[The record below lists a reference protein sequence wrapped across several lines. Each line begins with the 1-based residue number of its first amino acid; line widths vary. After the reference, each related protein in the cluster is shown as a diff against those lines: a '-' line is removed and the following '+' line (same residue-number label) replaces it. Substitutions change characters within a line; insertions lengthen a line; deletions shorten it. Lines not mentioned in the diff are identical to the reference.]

1 MKMMRT
7 LLQRIAT
14 VFGNPFRMVEI
25 KSEREIEALRRSAD
39 LVSRALAEVGRHV
52 RAGVT
57 PIELDAIAE
66 AFIRTH
72 DAVPAFKGKRNG
84 QHVFPA
90 TLCTSV
96 NDAVVHGIPN
106 DEVLREGD
114 LLSIDCGV
122 ILDGY
127 VGDSAYTFSVGE
139 ISAEKAHLCR
149 VTYEA
154 LHHGIEQAVAGRRIG
169 DIGHA
174 VESRCRG
181 YGVVR
186 DLCGH
191 GVGRKVWED
200 PQVPNY
206 GTPGRGRKLRSGLTI
221 CIEPM
226 VNLGTAEVTTDADGW
241 TVRTA
246 DGQPS
251 AHYEHM
257 VAVRE
262 GRAEV
267 LSTFDY
273 IEDEIDAPYKEKE
286 DATHG

>member
-1 MKMMRT
+1 MRT
-7 LLQRIAT
+7 LLQRIAA

-39 LVSRALAEVGRHV
+39 LVSRTLAEVGRHV
-52 RAGVT
+52 RPGVT
-57 PIELDAIAE
+57 LVELDAVAE
-66 AFIRTH
+66 EFIRTH
-72 DAVPAFKGKRNG
+72 DAVPAFKGHRSG

-96 NDAVVHGIPN
+96 NDAVVHGIPS
-106 DEVLREGD
+106 DKVLREGE
-114 LLSIDCGV
+114 LLSLDCGV
-122 ILDGY
+122 ILDGF
-127 VGDSAYTFSVGE
+127 VGDSAYTFAVGE
-139 ISAEKAHLCR
+139 LSDEKARLCR

-154 LHHGIEQAVAGRRIG
+154 LMQGVEQAVAGRRIG

-174 VESRCRG
+174 VEARCRG

-191 GVGRKVWED
+191 GVGRSLWED

-206 GTPGRGRKLRSGLTI
+206 GDPGGGRKLRSGLVI

-257 VAVRE
+257 VAVRK

-273 IEDEIDAPYKEKE
+273 IENEIDAPYKERE
-286 DATHG
+286 DAAYG